1 MQSTFLI
8 NWFTPVGVRQRA
20 TRVFTLTVSFQH
32 LSGENYATDTL
43 MISKEQSA
51 VGGITI
57 TSLRFAND
65 IDGRKRRGSSLSGGI
80 ARTTAAPGRL
90 KTIWN
95 DKHLSLTSTDQ
106 TSALLYTL
114 AWLSQY
120 CCTLSKPGHSGHSEE
135 IAVGLAKTILQGT
148 AQGK

>member
-1 MQSTFLI
+1 MESTFLI

-43 MISKEQSA
+43 MISKKQSA

-65 IDGRKRRGSSLSGGI
+65 IDGRKRGGSSLSGGS
-80 ARTTAAPGRL
+80 PG
-90 KTIWN
+90 
-95 DKHLSLTSTDQ
+95 
-106 TSALLYTL
+106 
-114 AWLSQY
+114 
-120 CCTLSKPGHSGHSEE
+120 
-135 IAVGLAKTILQGT
+135 
-148 AQGK
+148 